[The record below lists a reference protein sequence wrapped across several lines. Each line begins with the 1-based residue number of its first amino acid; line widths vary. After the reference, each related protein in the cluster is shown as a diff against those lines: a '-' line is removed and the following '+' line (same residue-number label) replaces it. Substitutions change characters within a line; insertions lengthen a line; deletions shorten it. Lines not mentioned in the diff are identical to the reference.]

1 MLHSTCRPYRIY
13 LNGHRTIV
21 IRGRDIGV
29 GCYRSRMG
37 VREREARRHL
47 VQRRDS
53 PSPETPVDRASIR
66 SLQLGQVGTARAP
79 RRLSTGR
86 RYVRCNWAK

>member
-1 MLHSTCRPYRIY
+1 MLHSTCRSYRIY

-37 VREREARRHL
+37 VRARETRRH
-47 VQRRDS
+47 
-53 PSPETPVDRASIR
+53 
-66 SLQLGQVGTARAP
+66 
-79 RRLSTGR
+79 
-86 RYVRCNWAK
+86 